1 MAPSATNSM
10 LKTAALN
17 KGAIDCTE
25 HKSASSAY
33 HGKTKNRENKKKGK
47 KRLKVGK
54 NGVKAATYL

>member
-1 MAPSATNSM
+1 MAP
-10 LKTAALN
+10 LY

-47 KRLKVGK
+47 KGLKVGK